1 MFLIVEEIEGLYYYW
16 GEYKTLIEASNEYNR
31 IKKEYPDLFLLV
43 VREGQV
49 EIEEADYCRDF
60 Y

>member
-1 MFLIVEEIEGLYYYW
+1 MFLIVEEVEGLYYYW
-16 GEYKTLIEASNEYNR
+16 GEYKTLTEASDEYNR
-31 IKKEYPDLFLLV
+31 LKKEYPNLFLLV

-49 EIEEADYCRDF
+49 EIEEVDYCRDF